1 LTLLTSLTADVVDI
15 DGKNSGTV
23 PRVFFKNQDAI
34 MPMQKHR
41 GSLVWLIAWLSLGS
55 AVWLASPRSA
65 QNHAKANAASLSA
78 ISDKKPN
85 QEERLSSSGKRLKSI
100 ERVEVGQRVATGIS
114 QEIRDLAIGD
124 PLAVP
129 QWDRLDHE
137 IDSQTWRKLTLVMH
151 TPQGDRFDITL
162 LRPIGWLESC
172 NAQVGSSIHLV
183 VSEQGLDGLA
193 DVLAIEPCPSIS
205 SGVGRVVTGTFTHV
219 RGGILRI
226 RLAGLAEPLGV
237 TSNHSIYSSDR
248 LDFVPAGEL
257 RVGETLRN
265 LDGDVRIESIEQLGS
280 EERVYNLEIHGEHV
294 FRVASSGLLV
304 HNSSEAEGS
313 SRTAD
318 IGRKLEYLFGNA
330 TGRAHNLERSADML
344 RQMER
349 IGLPDTLANRQ
360 LMSKHF
366 QDVLN
371 NAPNIAGPGRNG
383 SVIRESLLMGPT
395 GAVKIRSWWEG
406 DKLMTFILEGVG
418 SRFTS

>member
-1 LTLLTSLTADVVDI
+1 MS
-15 DGKNSGTV
+15 
-23 PRVFFKNQDAI
+23 
-34 MPMQKHR
+34 MQKHR

-65 QNHAKANAASLSA
+65 QNHAKANATSLSA
-78 ISDKKPN
+78 ISDKKPS
-85 QEERLSSSGKRLKSI
+85 QEDRLSSSGKRLKSI

-193 DVLAIEPCPSIS
+193 DVLGIEPCPSIS

-237 TSNHSIYSSDR
+237 TSNHSIYSADR

-304 HNSSEAEGS
+304 HNSSGAEGPVSEVAERGGLNLFKWKDATSTTSSGWREGDRFLYLPNQGSQKANWAQNS
-313 SRTAD
+313 SR
-318 IGRKLEYLFGNA
+318 
-330 TGRAHNLERSADML
+330 L
-344 RQMER
+344 RQEMQSGQPIFDSFRKADGSLKETTGFLNAER
-349 IGLPDTLANRQ
+349 NLLQNRGWTFNQ
-360 LMSKHF
+360 S
-366 QDVLN
+366 
-371 NAPNIAGPGRNG
+371 
-383 SVIRESLLMGPT
+383 T
-395 GAVKIRSWWEG
+395 GAWHPPAG
-406 DKLMTFILEGVG
+406 N
-418 SRFTS
+418 

>member
-1 LTLLTSLTADVVDI
+1 
-15 DGKNSGTV
+15 
-23 PRVFFKNQDAI
+23 
-34 MPMQKHR
+34 MQKHR

>member
-1 LTLLTSLTADVVDI
+1 LTADVVDI

-371 NAPNIAGPGRNG
+371 NASNIAGSGRNG

-406 DKLMTFILEGVG
+406 DKHMTFILEGVG
-418 SRFTS
+418 SRFTP

>member
-1 LTLLTSLTADVVDI
+1 LTSLTADVVDI

-65 QNHAKANAASLSA
+65 QNHAKANATSLSA

-85 QEERLSSSGKRLKSI
+85 QEDRLSSSSKRLKSI

-129 QWDRLDHE
+129 QWDRIDHE
-137 IDSQTWRKLTLVMH
+137 IDSETWRKLTLVMH

-172 NAQVGSSIHLV
+172 DAQVGSSIHLV

-265 LDGDVRIESIEQLGS
+265 LDGDVRIESIEQLGT

-294 FRVASSGLLV
+294 FRVASSGVLV
-304 HNSSEAEGS
+304 HNSSGAGGSVSEVAERGGLNLFKWKDATSTTSSGWREGDRFLYLPNQGSQKANWAQNS
-313 SRTAD
+313 SR
-318 IGRKLEYLFGNA
+318 
-330 TGRAHNLERSADML
+330 L
-344 RQMER
+344 RQEMQSGQPIFDSFRKADGSLKETTGFLNAER
-349 IGLPDTLANRQ
+349 NLLQNRGWTFNQ
-360 LMSKHF
+360 S
-366 QDVLN
+366 
-371 NAPNIAGPGRNG
+371 
-383 SVIRESLLMGPT
+383 T
-395 GAVKIRSWWEG
+395 GAWHPPAG
-406 DKLMTFILEGVG
+406 N
-418 SRFTS
+418 

>member
-1 LTLLTSLTADVVDI
+1 MS
-15 DGKNSGTV
+15 
-23 PRVFFKNQDAI
+23 
-34 MPMQKHR
+34 MQKHR

-65 QNHAKANAASLSA
+65 QNHAKANAPSLSA
-78 ISDKKPN
+78 ISGKKLS
-85 QEERLSSSGKRLKSI
+85 QDDRLSSSGNRLKSI

-129 QWDRLDHE
+129 QWDRLDHQ

-172 NAQVGSSIHLV
+172 NARVGSSIHLV

-193 DVLAIEPCPSIS
+193 DVHAIEPCPSIS

-226 RLAGLAEPLGV
+226 RLFGLAEPLGV
-237 TSNHSIYSSDR
+237 TSNHSIYSADR

-304 HNSSEAEGS
+304 HNSSGAHGS
-313 SRTAD
+313 NGGAHGQTHRTHHGYSDPTSPQFHPNPHHHRRDPITGEQLRDPSTGSRTW
-318 IGRKLEYLFGNA
+318 
-330 TGRAHNLERSADML
+330 
-344 RQMER
+344 
-349 IGLPDTLANRQ
+349 
-360 LMSKHF
+360 
-366 QDVLN
+366 
-371 NAPNIAGPGRNG
+371 PG
-383 SVIRESLLMGPT
+383 E
-395 GAVKIRSWWEG
+395 
-406 DKLMTFILEGVG
+406 F
-418 SRFTS
+418 

>member
-1 LTLLTSLTADVVDI
+1 MS
-15 DGKNSGTV
+15 
-23 PRVFFKNQDAI
+23 
-34 MPMQKHR
+34 MQKHR

-65 QNHAKANAASLSA
+65 QNHAKANAPSLSA

-85 QEERLSSSGKRLKSI
+85 QEDRLSSSSKRLKSI

-129 QWDRLDHE
+129 QWDRVDHE
-137 IDSQTWRKLTLVMH
+137 IDSETWRKLTLVMH

-162 LRPIGWLESC
+162 LRPIRWLESC

-193 DVLAIEPCPSIS
+193 DVHAIEPCPRIS

-226 RLAGLAEPLGV
+226 RLFGLAEPLGV

-294 FRVASSGLLV
+294 FRVASSGVLV
-304 HNSSEAEGS
+304 HNSSGTE
-313 SRTAD
+313 
-318 IGRKLEYLFGNA
+318 
-330 TGRAHNLERSADML
+330 GRAQGPTAGGGADLQRALVNMTP
-344 RQMER
+344 EEITR
-349 IGLPDTLANRQ
+349 IQNAANR
-360 LMSKHF
+360 
-366 QDVLN
+366 
-371 NAPNIAGPGRNG
+371 
-383 SVIRESLLMGPT
+383 T
-395 GAVKIRSWWEG
+395 GQPIHV
-406 DKLMTFILEGVG
+406 VG
-418 SRFTS
+418 SRSGGSKTPRPDSDWDYVIQANNHTRRSAGDSLPGAKNLKEGIPSNQDIFKGPLDYDRPHITFHPDN

>member
-1 LTLLTSLTADVVDI
+1 
-15 DGKNSGTV
+15 
-23 PRVFFKNQDAI
+23 
-34 MPMQKHR
+34 MQKHR
-41 GSLVWLIAWLSLGS
+41 GSLVWVIAWLSLGS

-65 QNHAKANAASLSA
+65 QNHANANAASLSA

-85 QEERLSSSGKRLKSI
+85 QEDRLSSSGKRLKSI

-129 QWDRLDHE
+129 QWDRIDHE

-172 NAQVGSSIHLV
+172 NARVDSSIHLV
-183 VSEQGLDGLA
+183 VTEQGLDGLA
-193 DVLAIEPCPSIS
+193 EVLAIEPCPSIS
-205 SGVGRVVTGTFTHV
+205 SGVGRVVTGTFTHF

-237 TSNHSIYSSDR
+237 TSNHSIYSADR

-304 HNSSEAEGS
+304 HNSSGAEGTVS
-313 SRTAD
+313 GPQILRNKIQGELGEAAVRQRLLNSR
-318 IGRKLEYLFGNA
+318 
-330 TGRAHNLERSADML
+330 
-344 RQMER
+344 
-349 IGLPDTLANRQ
+349 
-360 LMSKHF
+360 
-366 QDVLN
+366 
-371 NAPNIAGPGRNG
+371 
-383 SVIRESLLMGPT
+383 SVDLVGEQIRVNTP
-395 GAVKIRSWWEG
+395 
-406 DKLMTFILEGVG
+406 GVG
-418 SRFTS
+418 SHRVTDFLVRGKNTGQLRIIEIKTGGATRDAVQLAKDKLIADPFSPTTFSGRRANAAGFPNGTPTGPIRTFEVNASNLNR

>member
-1 LTLLTSLTADVVDI
+1 
-15 DGKNSGTV
+15 
-23 PRVFFKNQDAI
+23 
-34 MPMQKHR
+34 MQKHR

-65 QNHAKANAASLSA
+65 QNHAKANATSLSA
-78 ISDKKPN
+78 ISGKKPS
-85 QEERLSSSGKRLKSI
+85 QEDRLSSSGNRLKSI

-129 QWDRLDHE
+129 QWDRVDHE

-237 TSNHSIYSSDR
+237 TSNHSIYSADR

-265 LDGDVRIESIEQLGS
+265 LDGDVRIESIEQLVS

-304 HNSSEAEGS
+304 HNSSGAQILNSAGKPSLNAHKEALAKVHAEVGKLPKGEPGKFGS
-313 SRTAD
+313 PQAGNSLKGYRLDPPHPNARTGSPESGYHLNWWDWSLGKKGKGGRYGAIP
-318 IGRKLEYLFGNA
+318 IG
-330 TGRAHNLERSADML
+330 D
-344 RQMER
+344 Q
-349 IGLPDTLANRQ
+349 
-360 LMSKHF
+360 
-366 QDVLN
+366 
-371 NAPNIAGPGRNG
+371 
-383 SVIRESLLMGPT
+383 
-395 GAVKIRSWWEG
+395 
-406 DKLMTFILEGVG
+406 
-418 SRFTS
+418 

>member
-1 LTLLTSLTADVVDI
+1 MS
-15 DGKNSGTV
+15 
-23 PRVFFKNQDAI
+23 
-34 MPMQKHR
+34 MQKHR

-65 QNHAKANAASLSA
+65 QNHAKANATSLSA
-78 ISDKKPN
+78 ISGKKPS
-85 QEERLSSSGKRLKSI
+85 QEDRLSSSGNRLKSI

-129 QWDRLDHE
+129 QWDRVDHE

-304 HNSSEAEGS
+304 HNSSGAQGSNGPVSGFEPHGFNPPPGTRQIPQGIPKGWRIRSTQGEGGVWYYDPTS
-313 SRTAD
+313 
-318 IGRKLEYLFGNA
+318 KGNA
-330 TGRAHNLERSADML
+330 VRVMPGDSAS
-344 RQMER
+344 
-349 IGLPDTLANRQ
+349 P
-360 LMSKHF
+360 F
-366 QDVLN
+366 
-371 NAPNIAGPGRNG
+371 PNSQSPYVRWQRNG
-383 SVIRESLLMGPT
+383 QPLDVNGNVLPT
-395 GAVKIRSWWEG
+395 KKSPDAHIPLR
-406 DKLMTFILEGVG
+406 DFRFDPGV
-418 SRFTS
+418 F

>member
-1 LTLLTSLTADVVDI
+1 MS
-15 DGKNSGTV
+15 
-23 PRVFFKNQDAI
+23 
-34 MPMQKHR
+34 MQKHR

-65 QNHAKANAASLSA
+65 QNHAKANATSLSA
-78 ISDKKPN
+78 ISDKKPS
-85 QEERLSSSGKRLKSI
+85 QEDRLSSSGKRLKSI

-129 QWDRLDHE
+129 QWDRIDHE

-162 LRPIGWLESC
+162 LRPIRWLESC
-172 NAQVGSSIHLV
+172 NARVGSSIHLV

-193 DVLAIEPCPSIS
+193 DVLAIEPCPRIS

-237 TSNHSIYSSDR
+237 TSNHSIYSADR

-257 RVGETLRN
+257 RVGEMLRN

-294 FRVASSGLLV
+294 FRVASSGVLV
-304 HNSSEAEGS
+304 HNSSGAEAPVKTVHKNS
-313 SRTAD
+313 
-318 IGRKLEYLFGNA
+318 LEYVGDTHVYRIRGPEGTHKIGESAQGVRVRDGASIRGEQQARRLTRETGDFYESEIRKTFPDKQSARDHETPLIERFRKMFG
-330 TGRAHNLERSADML
+330 E
-344 RQMER
+344 
-349 IGLPDTLANRQ
+349 DTLPGNKTNR
-360 LMSKHF
+360 
-366 QDVLN
+366 
-371 NAPNIAGPGRNG
+371 
-383 SVIRESLLMGPT
+383 
-395 GAVKIRSWWEG
+395 
-406 DKLMTFILEGVG
+406 
-418 SRFTS
+418 

>member
-1 LTLLTSLTADVVDI
+1 L
-15 DGKNSGTV
+15 GTD
-23 PRVFFKNQDAI
+23 PERRV
-34 MPMQKHR
+34 
-41 GSLVWLIAWLSLGS
+41 
-55 AVWLASPRSA
+55 
-65 QNHAKANAASLSA
+65 NATSLSA
-78 ISDKKPN
+78 ISDKKPS
-85 QEERLSSSGKRLKSI
+85 QEDRLSSSSKRLKSI

-193 DVLAIEPCPSIS
+193 DVLGIEPCPSIS

-304 HNSSEAEGS
+304 HNSSG
-313 SRTAD
+313 T
-318 IGRKLEYLFGNA
+318 
-330 TGRAHNLERSADML
+330 
-344 RQMER
+344 Q
-349 IGLPDTLANRQ
+349 
-360 LMSKHF
+360 
-366 QDVLN
+366 
-371 NAPNIAGPGRNG
+371 G
-383 SVIRESLLMGPT
+383 SVTTANAFPRNPNDLLPGVPRTVKPNGNQVIYPSEKVRIRAETHPMKPGETHAPRHHDQHYHVEIRIDPT
-395 GAVKIRSWWEG
+395 RGWNNPNNVQKVLPPNYQPGHGTGFLPGE
-406 DKLMTFILEGVG
+406 TFPGM
-418 SRFTS
+418 